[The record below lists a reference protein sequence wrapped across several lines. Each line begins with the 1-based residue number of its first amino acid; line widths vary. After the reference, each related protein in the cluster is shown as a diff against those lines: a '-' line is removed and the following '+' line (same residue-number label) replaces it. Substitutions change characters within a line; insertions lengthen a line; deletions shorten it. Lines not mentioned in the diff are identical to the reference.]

1 MVARER
7 LRATGRGDP
16 ERWQEDEML
25 NYYDVD
31 YSAEERLTQQTI
43 RDFVDREVVG
53 LLPAAFEE
61 GRFPMELVP
70 RLAELG
76 VFGADIP
83 EYGAGASYTQY
94 GLICQE
100 LERADSGLRS
110 FVSVQTSLCMFPIY
124 TYGSEE
130 QKRRYLP
137 DMVRGT
143 LLGCFGLTEPDHGS
157 DPGGMET
164 RAVKDGSQWVLNGTK
179 MWITNGTAAQVAL
192 VWAKTPDGIRGF
204 LVDTDRAGFTAR
216 EVHHKLSL
224 RASITAELHL
234 EDCRVPDDAVLPGVK
249 GLRGPLSC
257 LSEARFGIAWGVLG
271 AAMSCYETALEYAKV
286 RTQFD
291 RPIAGFQLTQA
302 KLVDMLTGITQGQL
316 LALQLARLKERHQV
330 RPAQISLA
338 KRANVAMALDVARS
352 ARSVLGGNGISL
364 EYPVIRHM
372 ANLETVYTYEGTNEI
387 HTLILGQAL
396 TGESAFA

>member
-1 MVARER
+1 
-7 LRATGRGDP
+7 
-16 ERWQEDEML
+16 
-25 NYYDVD
+25 
-31 YSAEERLTQQTI
+31 
-43 RDFVDREVVG
+43 
-53 LLPAAFEE
+53 
-61 GRFPMELVP
+61 
-70 RLAELG
+70 
-76 VFGADIP
+76 
-83 EYGAGASYTQY
+83 
-94 GLICQE
+94 LICQE

-286 RTQFD
+286 RTQFN

-372 ANLETVYTYEGTNEI
+372 ANLETVYTYEGTHEI
-387 HTLILGQAL
+387 HTLTVGKDI
-396 TGESAFA
+396 TGLDAFGG